1 MHIGLKIKMIR
12 LSKGL
17 KQIDLADRINKTRA
31 LVSHI
36 EQTGQVNYYTL
47 ESIAKALEVEVAVLQ
62 SDIVNDSGY
71 MYYQKANAQENTVP
85 LYEEDERELTIKKLE
100 EEVHFLKQLV
110 KSQLEIIESLSKFG
124 EVQSKKS

>member
-17 KQIDLADRINKTRA
+17 KQIDLADKINKTRA

-47 ESIAKALEVEVAVLQ
+47 ETIAKALEIDATVLN
-62 SDIVNDSGY
+62 SEIVSDSGY
-71 MYYQKANAQENTVP
+71 MYYQKENSDSTIP
-85 LYEEDERELTIKKLE
+85 TYHEEEEKDLSIKKLE
-100 EEVHFLKQLV
+100 EEVNFLKQLV
-110 KSQLEIIESLSKFG
+110 KSQLEIIEALSKKEG
-124 EVQSKKS
+124 N

>member
-17 KQIDLADRINKTRA
+17 KQIDLADKINKTRA

-47 ESIAKALEVEVAVLQ
+47 ETIAKALEIDAAVLN
-62 SDIVNDSGY
+62 SEIVSDSGY
-71 MYYQKANAQENTVP
+71 MYYQKENSDSTIP
-85 LYEEDERELTIKKLE
+85 TYHEEEEKDLSIKKLE
-100 EEVHFLKQLV
+100 EEVNFLKQLV
-110 KSQLEIIESLSKFG
+110 KSQLEIIKDLSKKEG
-124 EVQSKKS
+124 N

>member
-17 KQIDLADRINKTRA
+17 KQIDLADKINKTRA

-47 ESIAKALEVEVAVLQ
+47 ETIAKALEIDATVLN
-62 SDIVNDSGY
+62 SEIVSDSGY
-71 MYYQKANAQENTVP
+71 MYYQKENSDSTIP
-85 LYEEDERELTIKKLE
+85 TYHEEEEKDLSIKKLE
-100 EEVHFLKQLV
+100 EEVNFLKQLV
-110 KSQLEIIESLSKFG
+110 KSQLEIIKDLSKKEG
-124 EVQSKKS
+124 N